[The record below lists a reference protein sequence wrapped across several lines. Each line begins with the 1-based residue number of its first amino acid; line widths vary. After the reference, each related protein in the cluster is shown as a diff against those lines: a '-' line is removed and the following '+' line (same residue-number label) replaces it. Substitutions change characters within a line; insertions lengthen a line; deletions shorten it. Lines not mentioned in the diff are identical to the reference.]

1 MAFQDNEDK
10 AATVTAEG
18 SLLTTVRNLWGYM
31 WPEGRPDL
39 KLRVVLAI
47 AALLVSKAATTFIPF
62 AYKGII
68 DGLSQAEV
76 ARQMGVSIN
85 MVERHIMRGM
95 DACRACRDR
104 LDGVVPLRP
113 ANGQSPVS

>member
-1 MAFQDNEDK
+1 
-10 AATVTAEG
+10 
-18 SLLTTVRNLWGYM
+18 
-31 WPEGRPDL
+31 
-39 KLRVVLAI
+39 
-47 AALLVSKAATTFIPF
+47 
-62 AYKGII
+62 
-68 DGLSQAEV
+68 
-76 ARQMGVSIN
+76 MGVSIN